1 MQINS
6 QRSLELFQISNF
18 AFFLTF
24 NRQSMRQNWT
34 RKKKKSYKVK
44 LVVYLKTI
52 KGTFTKKV
60 CVSFQVVIRG
70 GGGSTELADSRKT
83 AKKISR

>member
-24 NRQSMRQNWT
+24 NSQSMRQNWT

-60 CVSFQVVIRG
+60 FVSFQVIIR
-70 GGGSTELADSRKT
+70 GGSTELADSRKT